1 MGFIVRGGL
10 KEGVGRSTQNKELD
24 VVAFEAKTEVLLRVH
39 ILKREKGM
47 Q

>member
-10 KEGVGRSTQNKELD
+10 KEEVGRSTQNKELD
-24 VVAFEAKTEVLLRVH
+24 VAFEAKTEVLLRVH